1 MVLFYLFEATTAMKI
16 VTPARKNMGI
26 AMMTLLPILSAMQQ
40 NVIVPG
46 YNKWKNNMTIKG
58 LYQYH
63 ILKRHFIFVWIFP
76 EQLDIDSAVTNSLT
90 VKHRQLTYKF
100 SKSCSS

>member
-46 YNKWKNNMTIKG
+46 YNK
-58 LYQYH
+58 
-63 ILKRHFIFVWIFP
+63 
-76 EQLDIDSAVTNSLT
+76 
-90 VKHRQLTYKF
+90 
-100 SKSCSS
+100 